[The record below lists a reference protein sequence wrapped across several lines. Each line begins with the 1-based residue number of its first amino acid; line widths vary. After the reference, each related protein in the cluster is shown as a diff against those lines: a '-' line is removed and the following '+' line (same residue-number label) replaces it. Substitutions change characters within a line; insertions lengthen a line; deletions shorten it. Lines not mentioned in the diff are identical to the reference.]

1 MRAPILFAVLLC
13 ASAFADDPALQG
25 VYQRMDKASLTFK
38 GFTAELVKI
47 DHQDFVDATDKSTG
61 TLTVRKSG
69 PRNLQA
75 LEKIESENGKPEA
88 EETAVTGSH
97 VTVYRPKTNTA
108 TELDVNKKYRGV
120 EEAAFGVFGGSSRDL
135 QQDYQV
141 AYGGAEPVDGQPAAR
156 LILKP
161 KDPQLAQMYPK
172 IEIWISDATGVAV
185 QQKIYEV
192 GEKDY
197 HLLTYSNMKLGPIS
211 DSQVKLNIPK
221 DAKKEHPH

>member
-1 MRAPILFAVLLC
+1 MRALIIFAVLLC
-13 ASAFADDPALQG
+13 ANGFADDAALQS
-25 VYQRMDKASLTFK
+25 VYQSMDRAAPQFK
-38 GFTAELVKI
+38 GFTANLVKI

-61 TLTVRKSG
+61 TLTVRKAG

-75 LEKIESENGKPEA
+75 LEKIETQNGKPDV
-88 EETAVTGSH
+88 EETGVTGSR
-97 VTVYRPKTNTA
+97 VSVYRPKTNVL
-108 TELDVNKKYRGV
+108 TEFDVSKKYRGV
-120 EEAAFGVFGGSSRDL
+120 EEAAFGVFGGSSKDL

-141 AYGGAEPVDGQPAAR
+141 TYGGPDPVAGQPATR

-172 IEIWISDATGVAV
+172 IEIWISDATGIAI

-197 HLLTYSNMKLGPIS
+197 HLLTYSDMKLGPIS
-211 DSQVKLNIPK
+211 ESQVKLNPPK
-221 DAKKEHPH
+221 NAKIEHPH

>member
-1 MRAPILFAVLLC
+1 MRASILFAVFLC
-13 ASAFADDPALQG
+13 ASALADDPALQA
-25 VYQRMDKASLTFK
+25 VFQRMDKASTGFK
-38 GFTAELVKI
+38 GFTADLVKI
-47 DHQDFVDATDKSTG
+47 DHQDFVDATDRGTG

-75 LEKIESENGKPEA
+75 LEKIETADGKSGV
-88 EETAVTGSH
+88 EETAVTGSL
-97 VTVYRPKTNTA
+97 VSVYRPKNNTV
-108 TELDVNKKYRGV
+108 TEFPVGKKYRGV

-135 QQDYQV
+135 QQDYDV
-141 AYGGAEPVDGQPAAR
+141 TYGGAEAVAGQPAAR

-185 QQKIYEV
+185 QQKMYEV

-211 DSQVKLNIPK
+211 DSQVKLNLPK
-221 DAKKEHPH
+221 DVKREHPH